1 MHGEIPF
8 VSYECMGLLRTYDR
22 LGLRATMNHFSL
34 DHQFSE
40 SSAAVADA
48 TIRIIASRGLDAVS
62 VREVARES
70 GFAAGSVQ
78 YHAPNKEIL
87 LAHAFIRS
95 IQRQTARVSRASIPD
110 DEFEAWVVRLS
121 ELLPLGGE
129 RLEDAVIWVTYGSA
143 SATRDWIADLY
154 SQVLDDFQKAVV
166 EVLGDRAEA
175 ERKARLITALV
186 NGLTIDNVRA
196 GEPEADRV
204 VGDLR
209 AGLRLILGV

>member
-1 MHGEIPF
+1 
-8 VSYECMGLLRTYDR
+8 
-22 LGLRATMNHFSL
+22 MNDFSL

-40 SSAAVADA
+40 SAAAVADA

-62 VREVARES
+62 VREVAKES

-95 IQRQTARVSRASIPD
+95 IQRQKIRVDAAHVPD
-110 DEFEAWVVRLS
+110 DAFEAWVVRLS

-129 RLEDAVIWVTYGSA
+129 RQEDATIWVTYGSA
-143 SATRDWIADLY
+143 AATREWIADLY
-154 SQVLDDFQKAVV
+154 GQVIRDFQRAVLG
-166 EVLGDRAEA
+166 VLGDMEQA

-186 NGLTIDNVRA
+186 NGLTIDNVGA
-196 GEPEADRV
+196 AEPEADRV

-209 AGLRLILGV
+209 EGLRLILGV

>member
-1 MHGEIPF
+1 
-8 VSYECMGLLRTYDR
+8 
-22 LGLRATMNHFSL
+22 MNDFSL
-34 DHQFSE
+34 DHQFSG
-40 SSAAVADA
+40 SSASIADA

-62 VREVARES
+62 VREVAKES

-95 IQRQTARVSRASIPD
+95 IQRQTARVDGASIPD

-186 NGLTIDNVRA
+186 NGLTIDNVGA
-196 GEPEADRV
+196 AEPEADRV

-209 AGLRLILGV
+209 EGLRLILGV